1 MALSVQER
9 RKELSNLLKNEKL
22 TNSELAERLHVSV
35 STIASDRKAL
45 REEEKDTDNKRNT
58 IAEKQEHDTTEKHVD
73 NVDNDIHDDIDK
85 IIADA
90 HDAVDDGIAK
100 AQKIISDAG
109 AESRKA
115 LVNETDGDDAKPLHV
130 EEKHDPVERVVETK
144 PKLFSKS
151 EHYNRA
157 ADIFIGFVS
166 GIISCAIIIMIF
178 G

>member
-22 TNSELAERLHVSV
+22 KNSELAERLHVSV

-58 IAEKQEHDTTEKHVD
+58 IAEKQEHDTTEKH
-73 NVDNDIHDDIDK
+73 VDNDIHDDIDK

-144 PKLFSKS
+144 PKLFSNS

-157 ADIFIGFVS
+157 ADLIIGFAS
-166 GIISCAIIIMIF
+166 GVIACAIIMMIF

>member
-45 REEEKDTDNKRNT
+45 REEEKDTG
-58 IAEKQEHDTTEKHVD
+58 KQEHDTTEKH
-73 NVDNDIHDDIDK
+73 VDNDIHDDIDK

-100 AQKIISDAG
+100 AQKIINDAG

-157 ADIFIGFVS
+157 TDIFIGFAS
-166 GIISCAIIIMIF
+166 GIIACAIIIMIF

>member
-22 TNSELAERLHVSV
+22 KNSERAERLHVSV

-45 REEEKDTDNKRNT
+45 REEEKNTD
-58 IAEKQEHDTTEKHVD
+58 KQEHDATEKHVD

-100 AQKIISDAG
+100 AQKIINDAG

-157 ADIFIGFVS
+157 ADFIIGFAS
-166 GIISCAIIIMIF
+166 GVIVYAIIMMIF

>member
-22 TNSELAERLHVSV
+22 KNSELAERLHVSV

-45 REEEKDTDNKRNT
+45 REEEKDTD
-58 IAEKQEHDTTEKHVD
+58 KQEHDTTEKHVD

-100 AQKIISDAG
+100 AQ
-109 AESRKA
+109 
-115 LVNETDGDDAKPLHV
+115 
-130 EEKHDPVERVVETK
+130 
-144 PKLFSKS
+144 
-151 EHYNRA
+151 
-157 ADIFIGFVS
+157 
-166 GIISCAIIIMIF
+166 
-178 G
+178 

>member
-45 REEEKDTDNKRNT
+45 REEEKDTG
-58 IAEKQEHDTTEKHVD
+58 KQEHDTTEKHVD

-100 AQKIISDAG
+100 AQKIINDAG

-157 ADIFIGFVS
+157 TDIFIGFAS
-166 GIISCAIIIMIF
+166 GIIACAIIIMIF